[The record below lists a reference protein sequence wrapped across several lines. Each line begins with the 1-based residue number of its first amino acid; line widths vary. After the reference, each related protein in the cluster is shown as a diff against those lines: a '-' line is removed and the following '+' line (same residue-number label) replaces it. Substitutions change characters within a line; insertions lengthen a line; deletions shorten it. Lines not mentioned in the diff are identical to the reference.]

1 MASFPSHCLGFWPP
15 FPRTLFT
22 CLPDPAGEQLS
33 PSELLENITVLF
45 LLLQPFSHTCAKTS
59 LPLERV
65 WKAQS
70 SSLARCS
77 SSSASCSLFKLK
89 YTLKALL
96 VWVTCHSPAQ
106 KVKVDT
112 KATSVARMEQLTAS
126 LFAKDCL
133 LTLVKSRLAL
143 GSPGWLFVRSF
154 VTMPKMAQYTEKW
167 LLLPPSDHIQSVT
180 LFPDQER
187 GMNGP
192 ASLLHSWHWVLLFIL
207 TLIWVKKRQ
216 PSSSPLTCLEPSGQL
231 MTSTCLFPSP
241 ISLYKCN
248 VVERKWWEKIY
259 KVICKWREKIQLTK
273 RWFLPAVALDH
284 APP

>member
-1 MASFPSHCLGFWPP
+1 MTSQNAFSPRSLSCLFWKWVCCSFSSWSCPLHCN
-15 FPRTLFT
+15 
-22 CLPDPAGEQLS
+22 S
-33 PSELLENITVLF
+33 SS
-45 LLLQPFSHTCAKTS
+45 SHTCAKTS

-77 SSSASCSLFKLK
+77 SSSASCWLFKLK

-106 KVKVDT
+106 KYKVDT

-143 GSPGWLFVRSF
+143 GSPGCRLF

-167 LLLPPSDHIQSVT
+167 LLT
-180 LFPDQER
+180 
-187 GMNGP
+187 
-192 ASLLHSWHWVLLFIL
+192 
-207 TLIWVKKRQ
+207 
-216 PSSSPLTCLEPSGQL
+216 
-231 MTSTCLFPSP
+231 
-241 ISLYKCN
+241 
-248 VVERKWWEKIY
+248 
-259 KVICKWREKIQLTK
+259 
-273 RWFLPAVALDH
+273 
-284 APP
+284 AP